1 MPDENEAQDVPVDK
15 LTPEQ
20 ARLLIKTIEEVE
32 KEEAED

>member
-1 MPDENEAQDVPVDK
+1 MKMKLKTCPSNK

-32 KEEAED
+32 KEEAGD